1 MYQLI
6 SFSSLVLAVTES
18 EDFFPGAPIYQN
30 PKDTSL
36 FLSLGRHVDVYT
48 LRKRSR
54 VNAPFVPSGEILK
67 KRKTTSI
74 EVLPDECL
82 FEIFRRLPDRETR
95 SLCACV
101 SKRWLM
107 LLSSISGNEFYS
119 ASENLKPTNVVTE
132 NEADDQIEND
142 GHLSRNL
149 EGKKATDVR
158 LSAIAVGTASCGGL
172 GKLSIRGNNGSQVTN
187 IGLKAVAHG
196 CPSLKAISLWNLS
209 SIGDEGL
216 IEIAK
221 GCQLLEKLDLCQCP
235 GISNKALLELAKHC
249 PNLTDIT
256 IESCANIG
264 NESLQAIGQYCSNL
278 KSISIR
284 DCPLIGDQGIAS
296 LFSSTSYTLNKV
308 KLQGLDVTDVS
319 LAVIGH
325 YGRAVTDLMLTGLT
339 NVTERGFWVMGNGHG
354 LQKLK
359 SLTLT
364 SCHGVTDVGLQSI
377 GKGCPN
383 LRKFCLRKCSFLSD
397 NGMVSFA
404 QAAASIENLQLEEC
418 HRITQLGLFGTI
430 LNCGAKLK
438 ALSLVNCLGIK
449 DLSLNLPSLTP
460 CKSLQSLSICNC
472 PGFGDASLTLLS
484 KLCPQLQHVNLSG
497 LNGITDSGL
506 LPLLKNCEAGLV
518 KVNLSG
524 CGNLTDKVI
533 SSLTKLHGWTLE
545 VLNLDGCS
553 KVTDLSLVAIA
564 ENCPLLNDLD
574 ISKCRIS
581 DFGIAALAQANQ
593 FNLQILSVFGCSALT
608 DKSLFA
614 LVKLGDSLL
623 GLNLQHC
630 NSISTRSIELLLAQ
644 LRRCDILY

>member
-1 MYQLI
+1 MAKIFGFTL
-6 SFSSLVLAVTES
+6 TES
-18 EDFFPGAPIYQN
+18 EDFFSGAPIYQN

-36 FLSLGRHVDVYT
+36 FLSLGRRVDVYYP

-54 VNAPFVPSGEILK
+54 ATESFVPSGEILK
-67 KRKTTSI
+67 KKKTSI
-74 EVLPDECL
+74 EILPDECL
-82 FEIFRRLPDRETR
+82 FEVFRRLPDRETR

-107 LLSSISGNEFYS
+107 LLSSISGNEFYR
-119 ASENLKPTNVVTE
+119 ASENLRPENVVAV
-132 NEADDQIEND
+132 NETDNKVEND

-149 EGKKATDVR
+149 EGEKASDIR
-158 LSAIAVGTASCGGL
+158 LAAIAVGTASCGGL
-172 GKLSIRGNNGSQVTN
+172 GKLSIRGGIHGSKVSN
-187 IGLKAVAHG
+187 IGLKAVARG

-209 SIGDEGL
+209 SIGDESL

-221 GCQLLEKLDLCQCP
+221 GCQFLEKLDLCQCP
-235 GISNKALLELAKHC
+235 GISNKALLELAKNC

-264 NESLQAIGQYCSNL
+264 NEGLQALGQYCSNL

-284 DCPLIGDQGIAS
+284 DCPLIGDQGLAS
-296 LFSSTSYTLNKV
+296 LFFSTADTLSKV
-308 KLQGLDVTDVS
+308 KLQGLNVTDMS

-339 NVTERGFWVMGNGHG
+339 NVTEKGFWVMGNGHG

-359 SLTLT
+359 SFTLA

-377 GKGCPN
+377 AKGCPN
-383 LRKFCLRKCSFLSD
+383 LKKFCLRKCSFLSD
-397 NGMVSFA
+397 KGMVSFT
-404 QAAASIENLQLEEC
+404 QAALSIENLQLEEC

-449 DLSLNLPSLTP
+449 DLSLNLPSTTP

-472 PGFGDASLTLLS
+472 PGFGNVSLTLLS

-497 LNGITDSGL
+497 FSGISDSGL

-518 KVNLSG
+518 NVNLSG
-524 CGNLTDKVI
+524 CVNLTDKVI

-545 VLNLDGCS
+545 VLNVDGCS
-553 KVTDLSLVAIA
+553 KVTDSSLVAIS

-574 ISKCRIS
+574 ISKCGIT
-581 DFGIAALAQANQ
+581 DFGVAALAQANQ

-608 DKSLFA
+608 DKSLFT
-614 LVKLGDSLL
+614 LMKLGDSLL
-623 GLNLQHC
+623 GLNLRNC
-630 NSISTRSIELLLAQ
+630 NLISTRSIELLLAQ
-644 LRRCDILY
+644 LLRCDILY

>member
-1 MYQLI
+1 MAKIFGFTL
-6 SFSSLVLAVTES
+6 TES
-18 EDFFPGAPIYQN
+18 EDFFPGAPIYPN

-36 FLSLGRHVDVYT
+36 FLSLDRRVDVYYP

-54 VNAPFVPSGEILK
+54 VSAPFVPSEEILK
-67 KRKTTSI
+67 KKEASI

-107 LLSSISGNEFYS
+107 LLSSISGNEFHS
-119 ASENLKPTNVVTE
+119 SKPK
-132 NEADDQIEND
+132 NEAEND
-142 GHLSRNL
+142 GCLSRNL

-158 LSAIAVGTASCGGL
+158 LASIAVGTASCGGL
-172 GKLSIRGNNGSQVTN
+172 GKLSIRGGNHGCEVTN
-187 IGLKAVAHG
+187 VGLKAVAYG

-221 GCQLLEKLDLCQCP
+221 GCRLLEKLDLCQCP
-235 GISNKALLELAKHC
+235 GISNKALLELAKNC

-284 DCPLIGDQGIAS
+284 DCPLVGDQGIVS
-296 LFSSTSYTLNKV
+296 LFSSTSYTLSKV
-308 KLQGLDVTDVS
+308 KLQGLNVTDVS

-339 NVTERGFWVMGNGHG
+339 NVTERGFWAMGNGHG
-354 LQKLK
+354 LQKLQ
-359 SLTLT
+359 SFTLV

-397 NGMVSFA
+397 KGMVSFA
-404 QAAASIENLQLEEC
+404 QAATSIENLQLEEC

-438 ALSLVNCLGIK
+438 ALSLVHCLGIK
-449 DLSLNLPSLTP
+449 DSSLNLPSASS
-460 CKSLQSLSICNC
+460 CKSLQSLTISNC
-472 PGFGDASLTLLS
+472 PGFGNASLSLLS
-484 KLCPQLQHVNLSG
+484 KLCSQLQHVDLSG

-506 LPLLKNCEAGLV
+506 LPLFKNCEAGLV
-518 KVNLSG
+518 KVNLRG
-524 CGNLTDKVI
+524 CMNLTDKVI
-533 SSLTKLHGWTLE
+533 TSLTKLHGWTLE
-545 VLNLDGCS
+545 LLNLDGCL
-553 KVTDLSLVAIA
+553 KITDSSLVAIA

-574 ISKCRIS
+574 VSKCRIT
-581 DFGIAALAQANQ
+581 DFGVAALAQANQ
-593 FNLQILSVFGCSALT
+593 FNLQILSMFGCSTLT
-608 DKSLFA
+608 DKSLLA

-623 GLNLQHC
+623 GLNLKHC
-630 NSISTRSIELLLAQ
+630 NSISTTSIELLLAQ
-644 LRRCDILY
+644 LHRCDILY

>member
-1 MYQLI
+1 M
-6 SFSSLVLAVTES
+6 
-18 EDFFPGAPIYQN
+18 
-30 PKDTSL
+30 
-36 FLSLGRHVDVYT
+36 DVYYP

-54 VNAPFVPSGEILK
+54 VSAPFVPSGELFK
-67 KRKTTSI
+67 KKEASI

-107 LLSSISGNEFYS
+107 LLSSISGDEFYS
-119 ASENLKPTNVVTE
+119 ASKNLKPKNVVTE
-132 NEADDQIEND
+132 NEADSQTEND
-142 GHLSRNL
+142 GFLSRNL

-158 LSAIAVGTASCGGL
+158 LAAIALGTASCGGL
-172 GKLSIRGNNGSQVTN
+172 GKLSIRGANHGSEVTN
-187 IGLKAVAHG
+187 FGLKAVARG

-221 GCQLLEKLDLCQCP
+221 GCQLLKKLDLCQCP
-235 GISNKALLELAKHC
+235 GISTKALLELAKNC

-256 IESCANIG
+256 IEACANIG

-308 KLQGLDVTDVS
+308 KLQGLNVTDVS

-325 YGRAVTDLMLTGLT
+325 YGREVTDLMLTGLK

-354 LQKLK
+354 LQKLR
-359 SLTLT
+359 SFALT

-383 LRKFCLRKCSFLSD
+383 MRKFCLRKCSFLSD
-397 NGMVSFA
+397 QGMVSFA
-404 QAAASIENLQLEEC
+404 QAAISIENLQLEEC

-438 ALSLVNCLGIK
+438 ALSLLNCLGIK
-449 DLSLNLPSLTP
+449 DLNLNLPSLSP
-460 CKSLQSLSICNC
+460 CKSLLSLSIRNC
-472 PGFGDASLTLLS
+472 PGFGNASLTLLS
-484 KLCPQLQHVNLSG
+484 KLCPQLQHVELSG
-497 LNGITDSGL
+497 LSGITESGL
-506 LPLLKNCEAGLV
+506 LPLLKNCEAGLA

-524 CGNLTDKVI
+524 CVNVNDKVI
-533 SSLTKLHGWTLE
+533 SSLTMLHGWTLE
-545 VLNLDGCS
+545 LLNLDGCS

-574 ISKCRIS
+574 VSKCHIT
-581 DFGIAALAQANQ
+581 DFGVATLAQANQ
-593 FNLQILSVFGCSALT
+593 FNLQILSVLGCSALT
-608 DKSLFA
+608 DKSLPA
-614 LVKLGDSLL
+614 LVKLGETLL

-630 NSISTRSIELLLAQ
+630 NSMNTRSIELLLTQ
-644 LRRCDILY
+644 LHRCDILY